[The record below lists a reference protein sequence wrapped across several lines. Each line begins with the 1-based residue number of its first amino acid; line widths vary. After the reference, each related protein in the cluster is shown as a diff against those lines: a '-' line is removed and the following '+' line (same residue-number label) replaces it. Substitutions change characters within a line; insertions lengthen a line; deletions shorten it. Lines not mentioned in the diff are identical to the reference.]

1 MPFLKNIFTFFG
13 LLLSITYTTAQSK
26 SKPTEAKDSVKIN
39 YVSFT
44 PESLS
49 DSIVNFGKIFL
60 NTPYRY
66 GSPGVDSF
74 DCSGF
79 TSFVYRNFGY
89 NLQRSSCDQAQQFDT
104 VDRNQIKTGDL
115 VFFSGRG
122 ISNHVGHVGIVVK
135 PKENGQFEFIHAA
148 VHTGVTISNSE
159 DPYYSRRFIKANRVV
174 GSNPLLDYA
183 YMPKS
188 DHFNAPMPFA
198 GKVQQTRKTFPAEF
212 HKVKRGETLS
222 SIADKF
228 DLTIAQLKEMNGIKK
243 NSISRNQRLK
253 VKEEEKLM
261 IVESAPKE
269 LANNEG
275 PEEDESSAAL
285 SSTSTHTVKR
295 GETLFSISKTYN
307 VTVEQLQAFNHLKN
321 NSVQSGQQL
330 IIAQIATNVSANT
343 KTDQTPKTISYKVK
357 KGESLFTISKDFNI
371 SVEDLKASNKLSGNG
386 VQVGQELKIIQI
398 PVVVTTVAKAESTP
412 KTISYKVKKGES
424 LFTIAKDNNISVDDL
439 KAANKLTSNS
449 VQVGQELKI
458 TLATS
463 AANTTITKTDIAPKT
478 ITYKVKK
485 GESLFTIA
493 KDNNISVDDLKG
505 SNKLTSNNVKVGQE
519 LKITLAT
526 TTANTTIT
534 KTDISPKT
542 ISYKVKK
549 GESLFTIAKDNN
561 INVDDLKATNKLT
574 SNNVQAGQ
582 ELKITQASAAAN
594 TTSTKTDIA
603 PKTISYKVKKGE
615 SLFTI
620 AKDNNITVDDLKA
633 ANKLTSNNVQA
644 GQELKIT
651 QATATANTTSSKT
664 DIAPKTLT
672 YKVKKGESLFTIAKD
687 NNITVDDL
695 KAANK
700 LTSNSVQAGQEILI
714 GQAATTKKIID
725 YKVKKGDNLSS
736 IANSHNISVDELKD
750 LNQLT
755 SKKVSAGQSLK
766 VYAEQ
771 VEETKSSGTKSQ
783 KKHKKTTHKVRKGE
797 SYFSIAQDNDC
808 SIEDLRAWN
817 KKSKDHLKAG
827 DKLVLF
833 PKEF

>member
-26 SKPTEAKDSVKIN
+26 SKLTEAKDSVKIN
-39 YVSFT
+39 YISFT

-89 NLQRSSCDQAQQFDT
+89 NLQRSSSDQAQQFDT

-122 ISNHVGHVGIVVK
+122 VSSRVGHVGIVVK

-148 VHTGVTISNSE
+148 VHSGVTISNSE

-174 GSNPLLDYA
+174 GSNPLMDYA

-198 GKVQQTRKTFPAEF
+198 GKVQQTRKTVPAEF

-228 DLTIAQLKEMNGIKK
+228 NLTIAELKEMNGIKK
-243 NSISRNQRLK
+243 NSISRNQKLK

-269 LANNEG
+269 LANNENA
-275 PEEDESSAAL
+275 EEDENSAAL
-285 SSTSTHTVKR
+285 SNTSTHTVKK

-307 VTVEQLQAFNHLKN
+307 VTVDQLLAFNHLKN

-330 IIAQIATNVSANT
+330 IIAQIATNPSTNS
-343 KTDQTPKTISYKVK
+343 KTDQTPKTITYKVK
-357 KGESLFTISKDFNI
+357 KGESLFTISKEYNI
-371 SVEDLKASNKLSGNG
+371 SVEDLKASNKLTGNG

-398 PVVVTTVAKAESTP
+398 ALVVPAMTKAESTP
-412 KTISYKVKKGES
+412 KTIAYKVKKGES
-424 LFTIAKDNNISVDDL
+424 LFTIAKDNNITVEDL
-439 KAANKLTSNS
+439 KAANKLTSNN

-458 TLATS
+458 TQLTTTS
-463 AANTTITKTDIAPKT
+463 TTTTAKTDIAPKTISYKVKKGETLLTIAKDNNINVEDLKAANNLTKNYVKVGQELKITQALAPAVSTKADIVHKTIAYKVKKGESLFTIAKDNNVTVEDLKAANKLTNSNVQAGQELKITQATVATVASKTEIAPKT

-493 KDNNISVDDLKG
+493 KDNN
-505 SNKLTSNNVKVGQE
+505 
-519 LKITLAT
+519 T
-526 TTANTTIT
+526 T
-534 KTDISPKT
+534 
-542 ISYKVKK
+542 V
-549 GESLFTIAKDNN
+549 E
-561 INVDDLKATNKLT
+561 
-574 SNNVQAGQ
+574 
-582 ELKITQASAAAN
+582 
-594 TTSTKTDIA
+594 
-603 PKTISYKVKKGE
+603 
-615 SLFTI
+615 
-620 AKDNNITVDDLKA
+620 DLKA
-633 ANKLTSNNVQA
+633 ANKLTNN
-644 GQELKIT
+644 
-651 QATATANTTSSKT
+651 N
-664 DIAPKTLT
+664 
-672 YKVKKGESLFTIAKD
+672 
-687 NNITVDDL
+687 
-695 KAANK
+695 
-700 LTSNSVQAGQEILI
+700 VQAGQEILI
-714 GQAATTKKIID
+714 GQSAAVKKVIE

-736 IANSHNISVDELKD
+736 IANSHNISVDELKN

-755 SKKVSAGQSLK
+755 SKKVSSGQTLK
-766 VYAEQ
+766 VYAEH
-771 VEETKSSGTKSQ
+771 VEEAKTSPSNS
-783 KKHKKTTHKVRKGE
+783 KKHKQISHKVRKGE

-808 SIEDLRAWN
+808 SIEDLKSWN
-817 KKSKDHLKAG
+817 KKSKDQLNAG

-833 PKEF
+833 PKEI

>member
-198 GKVQQTRKTFPAEF
+198 GKVQQTRKTVPAEF

-269 LANNEG
+269 LANNES
-275 PEEDESSAAL
+275 PEDDESSAAL
-285 SSTSTHTVKR
+285 SNTSTHTVKR

-307 VTVEQLQAFNHLKN
+307 VTVGQLQAFNHLKN

-330 IIAQIATNVSANT
+330 IIAQIATNVSANS

-371 SVEDLKASNKLSGNG
+371 SVEDLKVSNKLSGNG
-386 VQVGQELKIIQI
+386 VQVGQKLKIIQI
-398 PVVVTTVAKAESTP
+398 PVVVTTVAKAADSTP

-439 KAANKLTSNS
+439 KAANKLTSN
-449 VQVGQELKI
+449 
-458 TLATS
+458 
-463 AANTTITKTDIAPKT
+463 
-478 ITYKVKK
+478 
-485 GESLFTIA
+485 
-493 KDNNISVDDLKG
+493 
-505 SNKLTSNNVKVGQE
+505 NVKVGQE
-519 LKITLAT
+519 LKITQAT
-526 TTANTTIT
+526 AVANTTIA
-534 KTDISPKT
+534 KTDLAPKT

-561 INVDDLKATNKLT
+561 TTVDDLKAANKLT
-574 SNNVQAGQ
+574 SNSVQAGQELKITQTTAAAVNSTSTKTDLAPKSITYKVKKGESLFTIAKDNNTTVDDLKAANKLTSNSVQAGQ
-582 ELKITQASAAAN
+582 ELKITQATAAAN
-594 TTSTKTDIA
+594 TTSAKTDIA

-620 AKDNNITVDDLKA
+620 AKDNNITVDDIKA
-633 ANKLTSNNVQA
+633 TNKLTSNNVQA
-644 GQELKIT
+644 GQEILI
-651 QATATANTTSSKT
+651 
-664 DIAPKTLT
+664 
-672 YKVKKGESLFTIAKD
+672 
-687 NNITVDDL
+687 
-695 KAANK
+695 
-700 LTSNSVQAGQEILI
+700 VQAAI
-714 GQAATTKKIID
+714 TKKIID

-797 SYFSIAQDNDC
+797 SYFSIAQANDC
-808 SIEDLRAWN
+808 SIDDLRAWN

-833 PKEF
+833 PKEI